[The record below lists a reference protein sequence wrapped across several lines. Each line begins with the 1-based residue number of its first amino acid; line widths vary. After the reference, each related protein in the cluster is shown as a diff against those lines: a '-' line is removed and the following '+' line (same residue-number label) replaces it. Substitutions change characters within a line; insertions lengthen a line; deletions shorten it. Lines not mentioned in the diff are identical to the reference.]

1 MANTINWGEIYCVSY
16 FGDSSNLVTIQIDSQ
31 PECLE

>member
-16 FGDSSNLVTIQIDSQ
+16 FGDSFNLNSIQIDSQ